1 MSCNQTLEVLWDS
14 FLSLLALID
23 FDRRAKCLSSSTF
36 SSFLLSISITVSFWL
51 REPSAVYV
59 IWMSWLFQKLFLF
72 TLPHPAFLFCILFFS
87 CSVVLYRSS
96 IILPSLHSLH
106 LCRCVTLISGLRTR
120 TEAAAQWQSDMGEQH
135 KHPSKLFSF
144 FLPFLFLCKRGIR
157 EAPAH
162 RHSHESV
169 WLRLWREHAKGGCR
183 GP

>member
-1 MSCNQTLEVLWDS
+1 MPVFFYILLIHSLHFYYRLFLVAGAVCCLCDLDVL
-14 FLSLLALID
+14 
-23 FDRRAKCLSSSTF
+23 TF
-36 SSFLLSISITVSFWL
+36 SETIPFYSPTPCFF
-51 REPSAVYV
+51 
-59 IWMSWLFQKLFLF
+59 
-72 TLPHPAFLFCILFFS
+72 ILYFILFS
-87 CSVVLYRSS
+87 CSVVYRSS

-144 FLPFLFLCKRGIR
+144 FFSFLFLCKRGIR